1 MNIADASNQQSTN
14 HISPFCDVICEHAF
28 LRMVFVASRTMARF
42 SVETVLAMLDS
53 SIDMSNDS
61 DDEMLMQR
69 SDNDG
74 PGPSSLHGNTEDPAS
89 NSDLD
94 GDGTRVETSHESGSD
109 QDERVG
115 GGTLTGGD
123 GHSSES
129 ETDHGGDG
137 LTSESEIDHGGD
149 GHTSE
154 SETDHGGDGHRSE
167 SETEDG
173 PRRKSR
179 KRLHTPKQWK
189 KNKRIRLRNSGKEY
203 TSISDKQVGRF
214 HHT

>member
-1 MNIADASNQQSTN
+1 
-14 HISPFCDVICEHAF
+14 
-28 LRMVFVASRTMARF
+28 
-42 SVETVLAMLDS
+42 MLDS

-61 DDEMLMQR
+61 DDEIADCGLMQR
-69 SDNDG
+69 SDNNG

-89 NSDLD
+89 DSDLD

-115 GGTLTGGD
+115 GGTLT
-123 GHSSES
+123 
-129 ETDHGGDG
+129 GGDG

-173 PRRKSR
+173 PHRKSR
-179 KRLHTPKQWK
+179 KRLHTPQQWK